1 MEYQGSRSGQRC
13 PASGYYTRSSRIA
26 VVHCRG
32 HQSQIPRS
40 EIGKGN
46 HHVDQEAKKA
56 ACTPT
61 DKIKA
66 VLHVPGLIEEMPQPC
81 YMKEE
86 DWAKNRGLISQKIW
100 YMLDEKIMI
109 PQTQ

>member
-1 MEYQGSRSGQRC
+1 M
-13 PASGYYTRSSRIA
+13 AA
-26 VVHCRG
+26 VHCRG

-61 DKIKA
+61 DTIKA
-66 VLHVPGLIEEMPQPC
+66 VLHVPGLTEKMPQPC

-86 DWAKNRGLISQKIW
+86 DWAKHRGLISQKIP

-109 PQTQ
+109 PQTL